1 MYFTKKIEE
10 ILKELNTTEEGL
22 TTKEA
27 QKRLNENGKNI
38 LPKEKRDSI
47 IKIFLRQFT
56 SPIEIILVI
65 TVLISFFIGETVDAL
80 VIAFIILVDVIMGTF
95 QENKALK
102 SAEALTNM
110 LKIKAKVIR
119 DNEETEIEAEDL
131 VVGDIILLES
141 GTKISADARLIDCY
155 NLQVD
160 ESILTGES
168 TSITKDTTILPEDTI
183 LAERK
188 NMIYSGTSV
197 MTGRAKAVVVATSI
211 NTEIGKIASV
221 VAETKEEKSPLTIRM
236 EKFSKQISIAIIIV
250 ALISACI
257 LFIKG
262 YETNAIFL
270 SVVALAVSAMPEGL
284 SLALTMALTI
294 ASNRMSKKN
303 VIVKKLNSV
312 ESLGSC
318 TVIASDKTGTL
329 TVNEQTARKITLAN
343 GTTFE
348 ITGTG
353 YNTNGT
359 LINNTEES
367 TKQAE
372 QIAIL
377 CANNNEAHFEKEGN
391 TYEYYGDSIDIAFL
405 VLKEKMKLTSDIEII
420 SKIPYESEKG
430 YSANVINLRMT

>member
-1 MYFTKKIEE
+1 MYFTKKIDE
-10 ILKELNTTEEGL
+10 ILKEFNTAQVGL
-22 TTKEA
+22 TETEA
-27 QKRLNENGKNI
+27 KKRLNENGKNI
-38 LPKEKRDSI
+38 LPKENRDSI

-65 TVLISFFIGETVDAL
+65 TVLISFFIGETLDAL
-80 VIAFIILVDVIMGTF
+80 VITFIILVDVIMGTF

-119 DNEETEIEAEDL
+119 DNKEKEIDAEDL

-168 TSITKDTTILPEDTI
+168 ISITKNTNTLPEDTI

-188 NMIYSGTSV
+188 NMVYSGTSV
-197 MTGRAKAVVVATSI
+197 MTGRAKAVVVAISI

-250 ALISACI
+250 ALISATT

-262 YETNAIFL
+262 YEVNAIFL

-359 LINNTEES
+359 IINSTKES
-367 TKQAE
+367 TKKVE

-377 CANNNEAHFEKEGN
+377 CANNNEAHFIKKEN
-391 TYEYYGDSIDIAFL
+391 NYEYHGDSIDIAFL
-405 VLKEKMKLTSDIEII
+405 VLKEKMKLTSNIEII
-420 SKIPYESEKG
+420 SKI
-430 YSANVINLRMT
+430 N

>member
-1 MYFTKKIEE
+1 MYFTKKIDE
-10 ILKELNTTEEGL
+10 ILKEFNTAQVGL
-22 TTKEA
+22 TETEA
-27 QKRLNENGKNI
+27 KKRLNENGKNI
-38 LPKEKRDSI
+38 LPKENRDSI

-65 TVLISFFIGETVDAL
+65 TVLISFFIGETLDAL
-80 VIAFIILVDVIMGTF
+80 VITFIILVDVIMGTF

-119 DNEETEIEAEDL
+119 DNKEKEIDAEDL

-168 TSITKDTTILPEDTI
+168 ISITKNTNTLPEDTI

-188 NMIYSGTSV
+188 NMVYSGTSV
-197 MTGRAKAVVVATSI
+197 MTGRAKAVVVAISI

-250 ALISACI
+250 ALISATT

-262 YETNAIFL
+262 YEVNAIFL

-303 VIVKKLNSV
+303 VIVKKIKF
-312 ESLGSC
+312 C
-318 TVIASDKTGTL
+318 
-329 TVNEQTARKITLAN
+329 R
-343 GTTFE
+343 
-348 ITGTG
+348 
-353 YNTNGT
+353 
-359 LINNTEES
+359 
-367 TKQAE
+367 
-372 QIAIL
+372 
-377 CANNNEAHFEKEGN
+377 
-391 TYEYYGDSIDIAFL
+391 
-405 VLKEKMKLTSDIEII
+405 
-420 SKIPYESEKG
+420 IPW
-430 YSANVINLRMT
+430 